1 MTTAE
6 AIKQIQF
13 NLGKLDGV
21 KTKLELS
28 EKDLQQVIGN
38 SLRELTTKMDTPA
51 IVMVPFAPVI
61 DLCPYKIAEI
71 VFIMRSQAPAG
82 VSMGA
87 GLDPFYMSAIGGI
100 TTPGTANTH
109 TILQT
114 QAQYAIRAM
123 AQNTVQTE
131 LQYMTDLYA
140 KKLYVS
146 YAGVQ
151 PQGLT
156 IVYKPV
162 LETVEDLPSDHWTTI
177 LLQLATA
184 HSKIVLGNLR
194 SKYSVS
200 NSPVQINGSEL
211 VSQGKEELAKVY
223 EQLKDS
229 NLFFNLN

>member
-13 NLGKLDGV
+13 NLGKLDGI
-21 KTKLELS
+21 KTRLELS

-38 SLRELTTKMDTPA
+38 SLRELTTRVDTPA
-51 IVMVPFAPVI
+51 VLIVPFSSVI
-61 DLCPYKIAEI
+61 DLSFYKIAEI
-71 VFIMRSQAPAG
+71 IFVMRSEPPTG

-87 GLDPFYMSAIGGI
+87 GLDPFYMSSVAGVSQ
-100 TTPGTANTH
+100 PNSANTH
-109 TILQT
+109 AILQT

-123 AQNTVQTE
+123 AQNTVQAE

-140 KKLYVS
+140 KKMYVS

-151 PQGLT
+151 PQALS
-156 IVYKPV
+156 IVYKPK
-162 LETVEDLPSDHWTTI
+162 LEVVEDLPSDYWTT
-177 LLQLATA
+177 LLIQLATG

-200 NSPVQINGSEL
+200 NSPMQLNGAEL
-211 VSQGKEELAKVY
+211 VSQGKEEVAKVY
-223 EQLKDS
+223 EALKDN